1 LTAGAQVRP
10 VAIIQGY
17 VDGVSGVRHANP
29 DVRVSIGRDAAI
41 PDEPVLM
48 VDYPAPTTDPAGRD
62 VQCDAEARD
71 WTGGRAMAF
80 QVKPAHALRLSVS
93 FIDRNGV
100 VYTSWSDLKEGWQWV
115 QIAFDSIRPNPYFQP
130 RGAKLGGPIDVS
142 DVKFI
147 AFAPQDKTPGR
158 LTIGRFVLVE

>member
-1 LTAGAQVRP
+1 
-10 VAIIQGY
+10 
-17 VDGVSGVRHANP
+17 
-29 DVRVSIGRDAAI
+29 VRVSIGRDAAI